1 MQTAQ
6 RFVNRLAR
14 REEGASFLEYG
25 LLLVLIVLAVGAAAL
40 TLGTDIRGLLNR
52 IGTEVQSVTVPDQ
65 QQQ

>member
-1 MQTAQ
+1 MRAKALQVAK
-6 RFVNRLAR
+6 RLTR

-52 IGTEVQSVTVPDQ
+52 IGSEVQNVTVPEQ
-65 QQQ
+65 QQ